1 MRLRTAALAASTVLG
16 TGAAALAAGRYAAD
30 VALRPPRARGE
41 GSTAGSRPTA
51 GFEGTRL
58 TVQSHDDGR
67 VCVTR
72 SLAAHLPGVYGLTG
86 RGVHAVVGPVMEH
99 ETAAQRHPHTVVREL
114 RRVTRGSLGTG
125 TTVRLTPQV
134 HVGDPGEALGVE
146 YTDVAIPGELGP
158 LPAWFVP
165 GDRTAWVITVHGL
178 GATREHPM
186 TLLPFYVS
194 SRLPVLDISYRGD
207 PGAPPPPDG
216 IGHLG
221 NSEWRDLD
229 AAIRYAVQH
238 GAQRVIL
245 HGWSTGATMAA
256 QAAAHSPLRD
266 RVVGLVLDSPV
277 LDWQHTVRA
286 LAGSRGTPRVL
297 LPLVVRAVQGRAG
310 LPEGPHA
317 PLVDP
322 AGLTVPTLVLHG
334 PADTIAPWEAS
345 RALAARRE
353 KLVSLHRI
361 THAPHAAMW
370 NADPHAYEEKLRRFL
385 TPFM

>member
-1 MRLRTAALAASTVLG
+1 MRLRTAALAATSVLG
-16 TGAAALAAGRYAAD
+16 TGAATLAAGRYAAGA
-30 VALRPPRARGE
+30 VLRPVRPRTDG
-41 GSTAGSRPTA
+41 GSRPTA

-67 VCVTR
+67 VAVTR
-72 SLAAHLPGVYGLTG
+72 SLAARLPGLYGLTG
-86 RGVHAVVGPVMEH
+86 RGTHAVVGPVMED
-99 ETAAQRHPHTVVREL
+99 ETGARSRPHTVVREL
-114 RRVTRGSLGTG
+114 RRVTRGRLSTG
-125 TTVRLTPQV
+125 ATVRLTPQV
-134 HVGDPGEALGVE
+134 HVGDPGEALGLE
-146 YTDVAIPGELGP
+146 YTDVEIPGELGP

-165 GDRTAWVITVHGL
+165 GDRSAWVITVHGL

-194 SRLPVLDISYRGD
+194 RRMPVLDISYRGD

-238 GAQRVIL
+238 GARRIVL
-245 HGWSTGATMAA
+245 HGWSSGATMALH
-256 QAAAHSPLRD
+256 AAANSPLRD
-266 RVVGLVLDSPV
+266 HVVGLVLDSPV
-277 LDWQHTVRA
+277 LDWQRTVRA
-286 LAGSRGTPRVL
+286 LAACRGTPRVL

-317 PLVDP
+317 PVVDP
-322 AGLTVPTLVLHG
+322 AKLAVPTLLVHG
-334 PADTIAPWEAS
+334 PDDTVAPWESS
-345 RALAARRE
+345 RALAAERGAF
-353 KLVSLHRI
+353 VALHPVPN
-361 THAPHAAMW
+361 APHAAMW